1 MPFRRTTVPATGSR
15 PSLDELRRIAHRTK
29 DVLLGFDHSADPAQ
43 SILRHG
49 DNVQTSLDKEIDA
62 YLQKWLPTI
71 WEAIVVSEE
80 RDLGAVALDD
90 LFWLVDPVDGTI
102 NEISGTADWAVSVAL
117 IDASTMQPVV
127 GVVHI
132 PLYHEIFV
140 AVAGSGVELN
150 DTPLTVSAPRRNVR
164 GYSTPII
171 SFGVPSRIAAIS
183 DKMAQTLA
191 SIMRKGWVTRQT
203 GSAAVDICRVA
214 RGSWSAFFEYDL
226 MYWDVAAAV
235 LIAREAGCRVTL
247 PDTGRLSRVGGLSK
261 PRDVLVAASDRLVT
275 ELGKITTIKEVSD
288 VVE

>member
-1 MPFRRTTVPATGSR
+1 MHFKRTTVSAADPQPG
-15 PSLDELRRIAHRTK
+15 LDELRRIAQRTK
-29 DVLLGFDHSADPAQ
+29 EILLGFNHSADPVQ

-71 WEAIVVSEE
+71 REAIVVSEE
-80 RDLGAVALDD
+80 GDLGAVALDD

-117 IDASTMQPVV
+117 VDASTMQPVV

-171 SFGVPSRIAAIS
+171 SFGVPARIAAIS
-183 DKMAQTLA
+183 DKMAQALA

-247 PDTGRLSRVGGLSK
+247 PSTCRLGRSGGLSN
-261 PRDVLVAASDRLVT
+261 PHDVLVAASDRLVA
-275 ELGKITTIKEVSD
+275 ELGRITTITGASD
-288 VVE
+288 VLE